1 MFIEFLIAGI
11 GVAKRRSTF
20 ANMNTCET
28 IESVEAVELERLTVQ
43 NENIVHLPLGLLG
56 FENIKHYALL
66 ENPSEAPFCWLQVIN
81 QTKLAFLVLPG
92 LEVFPD
98 YEPDVP
104 AEDVK
109 FLGLNSPD
117 DALVFNIV
125 TLSAKGSATANLKG
139 PVVVNRFT
147 LKGKQVVLANASR
160 YSIQHPLPLSR

>member
-1 MFIEFLIAGI
+1 
-11 GVAKRRSTF
+11 
-20 ANMNTCET
+20 MNTCET
-28 IESVEAVELERLTVQ
+28 IESVETNRLEPVPVQ
-43 NENIVHLPLGLLG
+43 AENIVHLPLGLLG
-56 FENIKHYALL
+56 FESIKHYALL
-66 ENPSEAPFCWLQVIN
+66 VNPNETPFRWLQVID
-81 QTKLAFLVLPG
+81 QPDLAFLVVPA

-109 FLGLNSPD
+109 FLGLNGPD

-125 TLSAKGSATANLKG
+125 TLSAKGSGTVNLKG
-139 PVVVNRFT
+139 PIVVNRFT

>member
-1 MFIEFLIAGI
+1 
-11 GVAKRRSTF
+11 
-20 ANMNTCET
+20 MNTCET
-28 IESVEAVELERLTVQ
+28 IESVETNRLEAVAVQ
-43 NENIVHLPLGLLG
+43 NENIVNLPLGLLG
-56 FENIKHYALL
+56 FENIKRYALL
-66 ENPSEAPFCWLQVIN
+66 QNASESPFRWLQVID
-81 QTKLAFLVLPG
+81 QPDLAFLVLPA

-125 TLSAKGSATANLKG
+125 TLGAKGSATANLKG
-139 PVVVNRFT
+139 PIIINRFT

>member
-1 MFIEFLIAGI
+1 
-11 GVAKRRSTF
+11 
-20 ANMNTCET
+20 MNTCET
-28 IESVEAVELERLTVQ
+28 IESVEAVELETVTVK
-43 NENIVHLPLGLLG
+43 NENIVHLPLGMLG
-56 FENIKHYALL
+56 FEHIKHFALL
-66 ENPSEAPFCWLQVIN
+66 ENPNESPFRWLQVIN
-81 QTKLAFLVLPG
+81 QTNLAFLLLPG

-109 FLGLNSPD
+109 FLSLHSPD

-125 TLSAKGSATANLKG
+125 TLAAKGSATANLKG
-139 PVVVNRFT
+139 PIVVNRFT

>member
-1 MFIEFLIAGI
+1 
-11 GVAKRRSTF
+11 
-20 ANMNTCET
+20 MNTCET
-28 IESVEAVELERLTVQ
+28 IESVETAGYEAVPVK

-56 FENIKHYALL
+56 FEAIKRYALL
-66 ENPSEAPFCWLQVIN
+66 ENQSESPFRWLQVIDN
-81 QTKLAFLVLPG
+81 PNLAFLVLPA
-92 LEVFPD
+92 LEVFPE

-104 AEDVK
+104 PEDVK

-125 TLSAKGSATANLKG
+125 TLQAKGSATVNLKG
-139 PVVVNRFT
+139 PIVLNRFT